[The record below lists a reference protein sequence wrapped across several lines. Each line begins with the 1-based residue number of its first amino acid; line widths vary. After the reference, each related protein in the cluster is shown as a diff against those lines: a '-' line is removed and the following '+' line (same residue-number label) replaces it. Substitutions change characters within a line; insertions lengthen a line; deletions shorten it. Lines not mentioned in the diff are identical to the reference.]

1 MKLLGLQV
9 KPLLLMVELLS
20 VKSHLILCRNNPPVV
35 VPFPQYQFHANKG
48 NNGDCPYKGTLI
60 SMQNNKIINI
70 PNILAFI
77 RLLLAPLMFV
87 LLVNQDAPLFEGIHP
102 SWLNYTAAFI
112 FVLASAT
119 DFFDGYIARTFNQIT
134 TMGKILDPLA
144 DKMLTLAGF
153 LGLMM
158 MGEASAWAI
167 FLILT
172 RELFITGLRVS
183 AAAEGIDI
191 AASWMGKVK
200 TVIQMVAIGFL
211 LMGWVGGEIL
221 LWIAVILTLY
231 SGYEYVRDFFKKVNI

>member
-1 MKLLGLQV
+1 M
-9 KPLLLMVELLS
+9 PS
-20 VKSHLILCRNNPPVV
+20 S
-35 VPFPQYQFHANKG
+35 
-48 NNGDCPYKGTLI
+48 
-60 SMQNNKIINI
+60 KIFNI

-77 RLLLAPLMFV
+77 RLLLAPVMF
-87 LLVNQDAPLFEGIHP
+87 LFLVNQDASLFQGIHP
-102 SWLNYTAAFI
+102 SWLNYFAAFI
-112 FVLASAT
+112 FVVASAT

-158 MGEASAWAI
+158 LGSASPWAI

-183 AAAEGIDI
+183 AVSQGLDI

-200 TVIQMVAIGFL
+200 TVAQMIAIGFL
-211 LMGWVGGEIL
+211 LMQWPGAQLL
-221 LWIAVILTLY
+221 LWTAVALTLY
-231 SGYEYVRDFFKKVNI
+231 SGYEYVRDFFKNTNIS